1 MSFSDLKLTFLEH
14 IMALTLVSF
23 FTGALLGFIGGV
35 LVVRNNL
42 GKAKELDEKLTKA
55 AKDLQ
60 K

>member
-1 MSFSDLKLTFLEH
+1 MKLTFLEH